1 MTNHYSQNF
10 CTADRNIN
18 STNIKDKILIRDARK
33 QLKLSQQTFS
43 DLINT
48 PVATLRDWDTPPGA
62 MLKLAEIA
70 LHHPE
75 VFKDVA

>member
-1 MTNHYSQNF
+1 VF
-10 CTADRNIN
+10 ADI
-18 STNIKDKILIRDARK
+18 
-33 QLKLSQQTFS
+33 
-43 DLINT
+43 INT
-48 PVATLRDWDTPPGA
+48 PVATLRDWEQGRYSPPGV